1 MANRKDDKTWL
12 AIRTAYIVKRWSA
25 QKCADEFHIDV
36 TTIKKRASKE
46 GWTKERHFKG
56 HQVRTGSDTAEEETR
71 KAVRDVATRQQ
82 ELADMMIAWVANH
95 IKDSAQDLQQMT
107 TTSKK
112 DSDKIAAARSRISAR
127 RDMVEMVDRF
137 VKTGKIAGEDRPAER
152 DDELIIEQRRLEP
165 LKIAVG
171 QDGRAIPQS
180 TDDDEEE

>member
-25 QKCADEFHIDV
+25 QKCADEFHVDV

-46 GWTKERHFKG
+46 GWARERHRNATAG
-56 HQVRTGSDTAEEETR
+56 QSVAEEETR
-71 KAVRDVATRQQ
+71 IAVRDVAAKQQ
-82 ELADMMIAWVANH
+82 QLADMMIAWVAGH
-95 IKDSAQDLQQMT
+95 IKASERDLEQMT
-107 TTSKK
+107 TTSKS
-112 DSDKIAAARSRISAR
+112 DSAKIAAARSRISAR

-137 VKTGKIAGEDRPAER
+137 VKTGKIAGEDRPTER

-171 QDGRAIPQS
+171 QDGRAIPQP
-180 TDDDEEE
+180 TDDDPDE